1 MCVKSY
7 KKLQILKNIKIIFA
21 TKMVIIIREKSA
33 AVVNFNLIVLY
44 DIIHVKTKMP
54 VVRNCKKFKEV
65 MTMIKSNILTIFYNN
80 FLHKTI

>member
-44 DIIHVKTKMP
+44 DIMHVKTK
-54 VVRNCKKFKEV
+54 R
-65 MTMIKSNILTIFYNN
+65 
-80 FLHKTI
+80 